1 MSWLEIIQ
9 FLGATRSKRISAPS
23 ESGLISSIG
32 LSVGGDGQGMNPAI
46 EKLQNNRF
54 VLLFANLV
62 LLMTLAPLA
71 QMAGLGTLPLL
82 IMFALVLLFAV
93 NAASDRKSHV
103 IVAAVL
109 AAPSIVLHWTGELTR
124 FSEAKIFADVTSMTL
139 LFFTTGVI
147 LARIVR
153 VRESNF
159 NVISGAAAVYLLF
172 ALSWAVS
179 YELIEIL
186 APGSFS
192 NLSAGGTESLNQ
204 FLYYSLTTLTTLG
217 YGDITP
223 INPFA
228 RIWSTLEAVTGVL
241 YVAVLVARL
250 VSMYRA

>member
-1 MSWLEIIQ
+1 MHS
-9 FLGATRSKRISAPS
+9 
-23 ESGLISSIG
+23 
-32 LSVGGDGQGMNPAI
+32 AI
-46 EKLQNNRF
+46 EYLQSNRF
-54 VLLFANLV
+54 VLLLVNLV
-62 LLMTLAPLA
+62 LLLMLAPLA

-82 IMFALVLLFAV
+82 ILFALVILFAV

-103 IVAAVL
+103 IIAAAL
-109 AAPSIVLHWTGELTR
+109 AAPSIILSWTGELTR
-124 FSEAKIFADVTSMTL
+124 FSEAKIFADVTSMTM

-147 LARIVR
+147 LARIVQ

-186 APGSFS
+186 APGSFA
-192 NLSAGGTESLNQ
+192 NLSAGATESLHQ